1 MKKFYETP
9 AVEFTGFN
17 AEDVIT
23 TSVINTYEDEAAAN
37 AVVKAANDG
46 KISGVN
52 AGVTYGSYN
61 W

>member
-23 TSVINTYEDEAAAN
+23 TSVIETFENTAGADKLNEYVAA
-37 AVVKAANDG
+37 G
-46 KISGVN
+46 KIN
-52 AGVTYGSYN
+52 ADATVSYSSYQ

>member
-9 AVEFTGFN
+9 AVEFAGFN

-23 TSVINTYEDEAAAN
+23 TSVLDTYNDAAA
-37 AVVKAANDG
+37 AADFADKVVKQGVADAAVSYGN
-46 KISGVN
+46 S
-52 AGVTYGSYN
+52 TYS

>member
-23 TSVINTYEDEAAAN
+23 TSVLNTIDDAAA
-37 AVVKAANDG
+37 AADFATQVVKQ
-46 KISGVN
+46 GV
-52 AGVTYGSYN
+52 ADVAVSFSSYE

>member
-23 TSVINTYEDEAAAN
+23 TSIVNTYEVYGDTPNAAFEAAVKNNQVAES
-37 AVVKAANDG
+37 VV
-46 KISGVN
+46 
-52 AGVTYGSYN
+52 SYSSYQ

>member
-23 TSVINTYEDEAAAN
+23 TSVLNTYTDTAAADQF
-37 AVVKAANDG
+37 ADQVVKQGVANAA
-46 KISGVN
+46 VN
-52 AGVTYGSYN
+52 YGSYQ